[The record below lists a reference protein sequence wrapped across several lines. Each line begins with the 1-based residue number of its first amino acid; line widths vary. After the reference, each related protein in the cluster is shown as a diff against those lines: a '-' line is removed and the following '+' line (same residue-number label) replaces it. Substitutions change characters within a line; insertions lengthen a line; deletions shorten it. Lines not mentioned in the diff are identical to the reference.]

1 MPQIHPFAPCQKDA
15 LIALWERSV
24 IATHDFLDP
33 KHIAPIKAYLQ
44 AFDFGAVPTFCV
56 MNEQELI
63 GFIVLDSDKI
73 DMLFLDPKHIG
84 KGFGRMLMNFVLDNF
99 TINFVNVNE
108 QNHLAKA
115 FYQNY
120 GFVVFN
126 RLKQDDFGY
135 PLLQMK
141 RLG

>member
-1 MPQIHPFAPCQKDA
+1 
-15 LIALWERSV
+15 
-24 IATHDFLDP
+24 
-33 KHIAPIKAYLQ
+33 
-44 AFDFGAVPTFCV
+44 

-99 TINFVNVNE
+99 TINFVNVSE